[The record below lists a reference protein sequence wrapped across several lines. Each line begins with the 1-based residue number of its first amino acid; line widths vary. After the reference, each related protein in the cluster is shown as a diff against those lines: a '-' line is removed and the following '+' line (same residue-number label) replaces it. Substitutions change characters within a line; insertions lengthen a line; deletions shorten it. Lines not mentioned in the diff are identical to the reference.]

1 MKNIWKQLPDDI
13 VNEILS
19 YGDPEVYKKFKLVT
33 EKIETLKKEFQILRK
48 GNGQEHCWY
57 RHPETHFLYYA
68 LRCCFIKKV
77 IDRRAK
83 TRRIQL
89 KQLVQSIPHF
99 GEITITV

>member
-19 YGDPEVYKKFKLVT
+19 YGDPEVYKKFKLVM
-33 EKIETLKKEFQILRK
+33 EKIETLKKEFQIAR
-48 GNGQEHCWY
+48 QDSIWY

-68 LRCCFIKKV
+68 LRCCFLKKV